1 MKPFV
6 FSLERMRNF
15 KQQNLDKE
23 KNTLRRLQA
32 QKNEIK
38 QKIADLKNYREI
50 KDKEYKEKQSKGVTS
65 SEMMAFNFY
74 MENTRMQIKALV
86 IELEKV
92 QQVIEKQLKVVIEA
106 SKEVSELDK
115 LEEKQLEEYK
125 YQEAKETEIEI
136 LETVTTKL
144 SNKNESKLI

>member
-6 FSLERMRNF
+6 FSLERMRKF

-32 QKNEIK
+32 QKNEIEK
-38 QKIADLKNYREI
+38 NITDLKQYREI
-50 KDKEYKEKQSKGVTS
+50 KDKEYKEKQLTGVTS
-65 SEMMAFNFY
+65 AEMMAFNFY
-74 MENTRMQIKALV
+74 MENTRMQIKSLREDLHKAKELV
-86 IELEKV
+86 
-92 QQVIEKQLKVVIEA
+92 EKQLKVVVEA

-125 YQEAKETEIEI
+125 YMEAKETELEI

-144 SNKNESKLI
+144 SRKKSSTVI